1 MLQSHFPLPTD
12 RPSVMYF
19 CLKKSVISCFT
30 YGAHTDE
37 YLQPRQ
43 QSIALFFKIFT
54 SNRAE
59 WINKRKSFLL
69 PLFSVSTQKPK
80 TIKIPCN
87 KVFSLP
93 FCRFVDQINR
103 KTLQITCINN
113 DSQFTWTVERQR
125 VATTTEKYTCRSD
138 RFLLDVLFVIFFSFL
153 PLVFIRKTCCQ
164 FACYLKNGFVLYF
177 VWLLL

>member
-113 DSQFTWTVERQR
+113 DSQFTWTAKWQR
-125 VATTTEKYTCRSD
+125 VNNNNNNQKQKKVHVDLIFVGCASF
-138 RFLLDVLFVIFFSFL
+138 FLSL
-153 PLVFIRKTCCQ
+153 PLVFINMLSVRML
-164 FACYLKNGFVLYF
+164 FE
-177 VWLLL
+177 